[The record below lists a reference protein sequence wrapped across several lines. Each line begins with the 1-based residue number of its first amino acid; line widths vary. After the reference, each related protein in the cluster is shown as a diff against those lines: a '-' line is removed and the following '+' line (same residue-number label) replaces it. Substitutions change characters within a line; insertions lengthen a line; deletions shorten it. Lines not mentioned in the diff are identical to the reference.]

1 MLSCSLGAQVLMVCG
16 SSCLVSASVFTDSPA
31 SFCSPN
37 LTLSSVM
44 KSQSLGYGVTQ
55 IKQEHPT

>member
-1 MLSCSLGAQVLMVCG
+1 MSSSSLGALAPHVCG
-16 SSCLVSASVFTDSPA
+16 GVCLVSAFIFTDSLV

-44 KSQSLGYGVTQ
+44 RSQSLGYGLTQ
-55 IKQEHPT
+55 IMQEQPI